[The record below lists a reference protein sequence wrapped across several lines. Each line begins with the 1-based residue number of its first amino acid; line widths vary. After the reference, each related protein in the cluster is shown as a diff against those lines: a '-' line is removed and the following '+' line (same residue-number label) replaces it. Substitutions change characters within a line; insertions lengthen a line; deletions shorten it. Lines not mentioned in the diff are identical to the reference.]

1 MTMDKVSMVSLI
13 DGKIAEQRETIK
25 ALIRGVSPT
34 TGEKISE
41 NTQHTQLNAQRN
53 ALKNLHLIRDIL
65 SDEYTEDDKKYFTL
79 ITTLREEKEYNRTI
93 VHVGDSVMTLILNN
107 PKLNL
112 EKIQK
117 ACVKANLTIGA
128 DGIIR

>member
-25 ALIRGVSPT
+25 ALVRGVSPT

-41 NTQHTQLNAQRN
+41 NTQHTQLNMQRN
-53 ALKNLHLIRDIL
+53 ALRNLYLIRDIL
-65 SDEYTEDDKKYFTL
+65 SDQCDEDDMKYFTL
-79 ITTLREEKEYNRTI
+79 ITTLREEKEHSRTI
-93 VHVGDSVMTLILNN
+93 VHAGDSVMTLLLNN
-107 PKLNL
+107 PRLNL

-117 ACVKANLTIGA
+117 ACIKANLTIGD